1 MAFRRGIFIS
11 EEPTPIV
18 PPVRVNTAMP
28 VAFVTAP
35 VHLAED
41 PYAVTNKPELLH
53 TYADAV
59 RKFGFS
65 LRPGIW
71 DNYTAPQM
79 IFSQFALYAVAPLVL
94 VNVLDPTIHNEVVTD
109 ENLTLGGYRGIL
121 EVDSVLIDT
130 VSIQGYEEGTH
141 YTLSFNRDGFVVVN
155 AFDDI
160 TGGIVAN
167 ATLTIGFTKLA
178 PEKVDIYDVIGGYD
192 MVNDK
197 NFGLEIV
204 EDIFPDFRLV
214 PGQLLAPGFSSDPVV
229 AAVMETKG
237 GNINGHFRCITLCD
251 MPTLIENNAG
261 EMVRHRYT
269 NVPAWKN
276 RNNFTSTRQINLYP
290 MLRLGNQIYYY
301 STQMAG
307 RIGRTDFENR
317 MVPYRSPS
325 NQRLEINGICDAN
338 GDEIKLNINQANFLA
353 GQGITS
359 AVNWTQGW
367 VSWGGR
373 TGAFPGTTDP
383 KDVQISIRRM
393 FDWVG
398 NTIVLT
404 HWSRI
409 DQPITPRRV
418 KTIID
423 SVGIW
428 FNSLTAQ
435 EFILGGRIEL
445 LPTDNPKTDLLDG
458 FVRFRIHIA
467 PPPPMEAAEFI
478 QQYDPSY
485 LQTLFQ

>member
-1 MAFRRGIFIS
+1 
-11 EEPTPIV
+11 
-18 PPVRVNTAMP
+18 
-28 VAFVTAP
+28 
-35 VHLAED
+35 
-41 PYAVTNKPELLH
+41 
-53 TYADAV
+53 
-59 RKFGFS
+59 
-65 LRPGIW
+65 
-71 DNYTAPQM
+71 
-79 IFSQFALYAVAPLVL
+79 
-94 VNVLDPTIHNEVVTD
+94 
-109 ENLTLGGYRGIL
+109 
-121 EVDSVLIDT
+121 
-130 VSIQGYEEGTH
+130 
-141 YTLSFNRDGFVVVN
+141 
-155 AFDDI
+155 
-160 TGGIVAN
+160 
-167 ATLTIGFTKLA
+167 
-178 PEKVDIYDVIGGYD
+178 

>member
-1 MAFRRGIFIS
+1 MFRRGIFIS
-11 EEPTPIV
+11 EEATPIA
-18 PPVRVNTAMP
+18 PPVRVNAAMP

-35 VHLAED
+35 VHLSED
-41 PYAVTNKPELLH
+41 PYAVTNKPELLF
-53 TYADAV
+53 TYADSV

-65 LRPGIW
+65 MRPGVW

-94 VNVLDPTIHNEVVTD
+94 VNVLDPTIHNERVTG
-109 ENLTLGGYRGIL
+109 EKLTLDGYSGVL
-121 EVDSVLIDT
+121 EVDGVLIDT
-130 VSIQGYEEGTH
+130 VRIQGYEEDTH
-141 YTLSFNRDGFVVVN
+141 YALSFNPNGFVVVN
-155 AFDDI
+155 AYEGI
-160 TGGIVAN
+160 SGGIAQN
-167 ATLTIGFTKLA
+167 EQLTLSFTKLA

-192 MVNDK
+192 MANDK
-197 NFGLEIV
+197 NLGLEIV
-204 EDIFPDFRLV
+204 EDIFSDFRLI

-251 MPTLIENNAG
+251 MPTLIENRAG
-261 EMVRHRYT
+261 ELVRHRFT
-269 NVPAWKN
+269 DVPAWKN
-276 RNNFTSTRQINLYP
+276 RNNFTSTRQINCWP
-290 MLRLGNQIYYY
+290 MLRLGNQKYYY

-317 MVPYRSPS
+317 HVPYRSPS
-325 NQRLEINGICDAN
+325 NQRLEINGICDAR

-359 AVNWTQGW
+359 AINWTQGW

-404 HWSRI
+404 YWSKVDAPLTR
-409 DQPITPRRV
+409 RRV
-418 KTIID
+418 ETILD

-428 FNSLTAQ
+428 FNSLASQ
-435 EFILGGRIEL
+435 EFIFGGRIEL
-445 LPTDNPKTDLLDG
+445 LPSDNPKTDLLDG
-458 FVRFRIHIA
+458 FIRFRIHIA

-478 QQYDPSY
+478 MQYDPDY
-485 LQTLFQ
+485 LQTLFA